1 MYSRQLLSFS
11 ECEGEMQI
19 NFSDPTEISKWS
31 RMSIFVLIVEGR
43 LSSDSGGR
51 LREAQML
58 MAVESGNDLVK
69 IVMSDDVEV
78 TIVGCKS
85 SISVEY
91 CKVESFRNKLSTV
104 DSSSNSGK

>member
-19 NFSDPTEISKWS
+19 NLSDPTEISKWS

-51 LREAQML
+51 LSEAQML
-58 MAVESGNDLVK
+58 MAVESGNNLVK

-78 TIVGCKS
+78 TTVGCKS

-91 CKVESFRNKLSTV
+91 CNVESFRNKLSTV